1 MKDTTKRLID
11 FLKKCMVEDGVDN
24 ESVLNTDGAPD
35 KDNLRSG
42 VRDTIV
48 DLMHICQK
56 EGIEFLDVLNS
67 AGEVFDEE
75 TSTDI

>member
-11 FLKKCMVEDGVDN
+11 FLKKSMVEDGVDN
-24 ESVLNTDGAPD
+24 ESVLDADAVPD

-42 VRDTIV
+42 VRDAIV

-75 TSTDI
+75 TSNG